1 MKTAKRLDEFILAAL
16 TPQERLE
23 AALKLA
29 RAVFRDSTLSMEDLE
44 AAIQKVPPSYLRA
57 PSQGSWWTLTFSSR
71 HLRLEEPQLRRSA
84 S

>member
-1 MKTAKRLDEFILAAL
+1 VSRMKTAKRLDEFILAAL

-44 AAIQKVPPSYLRA
+44 AAIQKVR
-57 PSQGSWWTLTFSSR
+57 R
-71 HLRLEEPQLRRSA
+71 HIYERQAKGRGGH
-84 S
+84 

>member
-29 RAVFRDSTLSMEDLE
+29 RTAFRDSTLSMEDLE
-44 AAIQKVPPSYLRA
+44 AAIQKV
-57 PSQGSWWTLTFSSR
+57 
-71 HLRLEEPQLRRSA
+71 RRRIYKRQA
-84 S
+84 KGRGGH

>member
-1 MKTAKRLDEFILAAL
+1 MSRMKTAKRLDEFILAAL

-44 AAIQKVPPSYLRA
+44 AAIQKVR
-57 PSQGSWWTLTFSSR
+57 R
-71 HLRLEEPQLRRSA
+71 HIYERQAKGRGGH
-84 S
+84 

>member
-44 AAIQKVPPSYLRA
+44 AAIQKVR
-57 PSQGSWWTLTFSSR
+57 R
-71 HLRLEEPQLRRSA
+71 HIYERQAKGRGGH
-84 S
+84 

>member
-29 RAVFRDSTLSMEDLE
+29 CAVFRDSTLSMEDLE
-44 AAIQKVPPSYLRA
+44 AAIQKVR
-57 PSQGSWWTLTFSSR
+57 R
-71 HLRLEEPQLRRSA
+71 HIYERQAKGRGGH
-84 S
+84 

>member
-29 RAVFRDSTLSMEDLE
+29 RVVFRDSTLSMEDLE
-44 AAIQKVPPSYLRA
+44 AAIQKVR
-57 PSQGSWWTLTFSSR
+57 R
-71 HLRLEEPQLRRSA
+71 HIYERQAKGRGGH
-84 S
+84 

>member
-44 AAIQKVPPSYLRA
+44 AAIQKVR
-57 PSQGSWWTLTFSSR
+57 R
-71 HLRLEEPQLRRSA
+71 HIYERQAKGLGGH
-84 S
+84 

>member
-44 AAIQKVPPSYLRA
+44 AAIRKVR
-57 PSQGSWWTLTFSSR
+57 R
-71 HLRLEEPQLRRSA
+71 HIYERQAKGRGGH
-84 S
+84 

>member
-29 RAVFRDSTLSMEDLE
+29 RTVFRDSTLSMEDLE
-44 AAIQKVPPSYLRA
+44 AAIQKVR
-57 PSQGSWWTLTFSSR
+57 R
-71 HLRLEEPQLRRSA
+71 HIYERQAKGRGGH
-84 S
+84 